1 MWPAPAFSIRVLAPA
16 DVAAMRAL
24 LAPLGE
30 AFGERETYGAE
41 PPSTAYLERLLA
53 SDDFI
58 AIAALKGTEV
68 AGGLAA
74 HVLRKFDP

>member
-1 MWPAPAFSIRVLAPA
+1 V
-16 DVAAMRAL
+16 
-24 LAPLGE
+24 LGE